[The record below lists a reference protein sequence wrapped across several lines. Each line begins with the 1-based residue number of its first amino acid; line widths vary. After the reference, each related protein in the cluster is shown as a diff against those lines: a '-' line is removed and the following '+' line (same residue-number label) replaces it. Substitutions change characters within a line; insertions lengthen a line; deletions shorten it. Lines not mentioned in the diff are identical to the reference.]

1 MNNEIVKVKI
11 YDLGYGNFEL
21 SFKQPIVINID
32 DVIEFPSFTS
42 IGTIS
47 GYGEFEVSI
56 RRGKGLELDLG
67 KE

>member
-11 YDLGYGNFEL
+11 YDLGYGSFEL
-21 SFKQPIVINID
+21 TFKEQMVLNVG
-32 DVIEFPSFTS
+32 DVIEFPNLTS

-47 GYGEFEVSI
+47 GYGELEVLI
-56 RRGKGLELDLG
+56 HRGKGLELDLG